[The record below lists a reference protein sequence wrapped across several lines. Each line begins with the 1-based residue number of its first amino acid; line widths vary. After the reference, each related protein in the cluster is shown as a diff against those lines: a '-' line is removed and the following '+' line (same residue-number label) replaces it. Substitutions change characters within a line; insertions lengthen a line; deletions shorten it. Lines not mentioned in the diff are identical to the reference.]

1 MDGPCRAEAKVVEAA
16 KILSFRPHR
25 QAVLFSPQEEG
36 LRYSIRRKTLHL
48 LPHLLP
54 SAVQDTF
61 TIKLPVFEGPFD
73 LLLFFIERDELDIY
87 NIPIA
92 QVTDEFLDYLRQL
105 EALNIDLASE
115 FIVVAATLMRIK
127 AKMLLPRKQLDEEG
141 NEIDPRRELV
151 DRLLEY
157 KRYKSTLEEL
167 RRLEELRAFMN
178 PRGFAATELRQL
190 AEIAL
195 ADAEMES
202 VSLYKLLRVFER
214 LLTRFEEDKKAKRVH
229 TVYNFNYTIQ
239 EQRDYLRSHVFRG
252 KKTDFESLFLALDNR
267 IHAIVTFL
275 ALLELLNEQA
285 LSLIQGEGANNFWLT
300 LPESDGEQE
309 PENSNL

>member
-1 MDGPCRAEAKVVEAA
+1 M
-16 KILSFRPHR
+16 SN
-25 QAVLFSPQEEG
+25 
-36 LRYSIRRKTLHL
+36 
-48 LPHLLP
+48 
-54 SAVQDTF
+54 TF

-92 QVTDEFLDYLRQL
+92 QVTDEFLAYLRQL
-105 EALNIDLASE
+105 EAMNIDLASE

-127 AKMLLPRKQLDEEG
+127 AKMLLPRKQLDDEG

-157 KRYKSTLEEL
+157 KRYKSVLDEL
-167 RRLEELRAFMN
+167 RRLEEVRAFMN
-178 PRGFAATELRQL
+178 PRGYAAAELRKL
-190 AEIAL
+190 AETAL

-214 LLTRFEEDKKAKRVH
+214 LLARFEEDKKAKRVH

-239 EQRDYLRSHVFRG
+239 EQRAYLNSQVRAGEQTS
-252 KKTDFESLFLALDNR
+252 FETLFLSLENR

-285 LSLIQGEGANNFWLT
+285 LALIQGEGANNFWLT
-300 LPESDGEQE
+300 K
-309 PENSNL
+309 